1 MCPNVCPDSLECVG
15 IILVPRDVGLRL
27 LPLPHQGILLHW
39 SRWADSLTGTCVCTC
54 VCMCVRACVCVH
66 ACMCVCV
73 YMYVCIS
80 LQATPTAFEVK
91 VAGDGEEGKPQSLV
105 EKHRE
110 KLSSKSHRTGDEGE
124 DKADKLRKVRC
135 WWRNDELLSR

>member
-1 MCPNVCPDSLECVG
+1 MY
-15 IILVPRDVGLRL
+15 
-27 LPLPHQGILLHW
+27 
-39 SRWADSLTGTCVCTC
+39 
-54 VCMCVRACVCVH
+54 VRVYVCVYVH
-66 ACMCVCV
+66 VCACMCVCV
-73 YMYVCIS
+73 CVCMYVCMYVCIS
-80 LQATPTAFEVK
+80 LQATPAAFEVK

-135 WWRNDELLSR
+135 WWRNDELLSW